1 MRYYRR
7 EPNYE
12 RDLAMFFFG
21 AWSILVLQRFL

>member
-12 RDLAMFFFG
+12 RDLVVFFIG
-21 AWSILVLQRFL
+21 AWSVLVLQCLL